1 MAAMTQENW
10 LVLAAVVAV
19 ILIVG
24 LWLLRRGSTAARP
37 RAHRPDV
44 LDEGVAPAA
53 RNQALIDAPP
63 AATITAP
70 PAAAGLAGLGEAVAV
85 GAQDVA
91 EEAAAAA
98 PPLAA
103 PAPAAATADDLLR
116 IKGIGPKLKAQLH
129 QLGITTFAQIA
140 AMDDAAL
147 NDLDGKLGNFAGRPR
162 RDNWVLQARFLAAGD
177 VAGFEAQ
184 FGKL

>member
-1 MAAMTQENW
+1 MVAMTTENW
-10 LVLAAVVAV
+10 IVLATVVVV
-19 ILIVG
+19 ILVVG
-24 LWLLRRGSTAARP
+24 LLLLRRGSTAARP

-70 PAAAGLAGLGEAVAV
+70 PGSAGLAGLGEAVAV

-91 EEAAAAA
+91 EEAAAIAT
-98 PPLAA
+98 PPA
-103 PAPAAATADDLLR
+103 PAPAPETADDLLR

-147 NDLDGKLGNFAGRPR
+147 DELDGKLGNFAGRPR
-162 RDNWVLQARFLAAGD
+162 RDSWVLQARFLAAGD

>member
-1 MAAMTQENW
+1 MAAMTQDNW
-10 LVLAAVVAV
+10 LVLAAVVVV

-53 RNQALIDAPP
+53 RNQALIDAAP

-70 PAAAGLAGLGEAVAV
+70 PAAAALAGLGEAVAV

-98 PPLAA
+98 PP
-103 PAPAAATADDLLR
+103 PAPASEPADDLLR

-129 QLGITTFAQIA
+129 QLGITTFAQVA
-140 AMDDAAL
+140 ALDDAAL
-147 NDLDGKLGNFAGRPR
+147 DDLDSKLGSFAGRPR
-162 RDNWVLQARFLAAGD
+162 RDNWVLQAKFLAAGD